1 MIPELPLTLVSSL
14 ERRLVT
20 TTAAVTSPFTGT
32 MEVQDWGGEW
42 WEYGIE
48 MARSNGRNARRLS
61 AFVAAL
67 GGPRGRFLF
76 RDPTIRQPGIAF
88 APAVSGGFQTGGT
101 LITSGW
107 PAFAT
112 PLFAGDFFSLGSDAQ
127 TRLHQLTTDVVA
139 DESGSATLAFVPR
152 LRTSPVDGAALE
164 IAAPAVLLRLTAAV
178 PTRIGRVDTFLFTLT
193 ARETL

>member
-20 TTAAVTSPFTGT
+20 TTAAVTLPFTGT

-48 MARSNGRNARRLS
+48 MARTNGRNARRLS
-61 AFVAAL
+61 AFMAAL

-88 APAVSGGFQTGGT
+88 AAAVSGGFQTGGT
-101 LITSGW
+101 LNTSGW
-107 PAFAT
+107 PAFAM

-152 LRTSPVDGAALE
+152 LRTSPVDGTALE
-164 IAAPAVLLRLTAAV
+164 IAAPAVLLRLTAPV
-178 PTRIGRVDTFLFTLT
+178 PTRIGRADTFLFTLT
-193 ARETL
+193 AREAL